1 MDYNDISQR
10 LKKTLKSL
18 NGRYDDDIAV
28 YVTHKLENETEQIT
42 FKVGNLDE
50 EEMINKIFI
59 IFYNLASLKDNIKN
73 CLEKKGLD
81 KNLIEVEINN
91 SIHLQVLIDIVNQEK
106 HGYPL
111 KKTNR
116 SGKNP
121 LIKNIFE
128 VINLQTSTTGSVAS
142 LSLNQNEINIQGNA
156 RTVIRATIY
165 DDKNNVLFSLDE
177 LITNCFE
184 RLENFI
190 KRHNCS

>member
-10 LKKTLKSL
+10 LKKTLTSL

-28 YVTHKLENETEQIT
+28 YVTHKLENDTEEIT

-81 KNLIEVEINN
+81 KNLIEIEINN
-91 SIHLQVLIDIVNQEK
+91 SLHLQVLIDIVNQEK

-142 LSLNQNEINIQGNA
+142 LSLNQNEINLQGNA
-156 RTVIRATIY
+156 RMAIRATIY
-165 DDKNNVLFSLDE
+165 DDKNNVLFGLDE

-190 KRHNCS
+190 KKHNCS